1 MFGGAIRILCTASA
15 PLSAEVKKYFCQA
28 LGVEMME
35 AYGMTECSGAETIT
49 SLKDDTRY
57 THIGGVCVNFDMKL
71 KDLPDMNYLSTDVD
85 E

>member
-1 MFGGAIRILCTASA
+1 
-15 PLSAEVKKYFCQA
+15 
-28 LGVEMME
+28 ME

-49 SLKDDTRY
+49 KICDETRY